1 MAVASTQKS
10 QIIKGA
16 QKDSFRSSATS
27 TIVEKHKYK
36 TNTACRESRK

>member
-1 MAVASTQKS
+1 MTVASTQKR

-16 QKDSFRSSATS
+16 QKNSFTTSATS
-27 TIVEKHKYK
+27 TIVEKHTYK